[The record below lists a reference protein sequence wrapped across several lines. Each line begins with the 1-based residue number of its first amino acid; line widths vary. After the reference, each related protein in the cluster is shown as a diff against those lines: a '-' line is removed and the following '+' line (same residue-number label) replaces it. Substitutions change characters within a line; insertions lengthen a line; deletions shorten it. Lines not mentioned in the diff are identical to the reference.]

1 MKLVKRNVT
10 DVFVLSD
17 PTFRVSMQ
25 KQEKTI
31 FLYYFVLIKG
41 IYEIVQANNI
51 YLQKEETMT
60 FHLIIINTL
69 TCFCIENMASYKV
82 DVVRAEN
89 NNLVNTHL
97 MTISLYFCDFLELI
111 LKLPL
116 TIYYIIA
123 QGKHLKFALS
133 DPNGCNLESRPASI
147 LCIIHH
153 IIFLSVN
160 IVSELVIISF
170 LQT

>member
-1 MKLVKRNVT
+1 M
-10 DVFVLSD
+10 
-17 PTFRVSMQ
+17 
-25 KQEKTI
+25 
-31 FLYYFVLIKG
+31 
-41 IYEIVQANNI
+41 QANNIYI

-60 FHLIIINTL
+60 FHLIIINPL

-89 NNLVNTHL
+89 NNLVNMHL
-97 MTISLYFCDFLELI
+97 MTISLYFWGFLELI

-116 TIYYIIA
+116 TIYS
-123 QGKHLKFALS
+123 GKTFKVVFALS

-160 IVSELVIISF
+160 MAPHKF
-170 LQT
+170 QN

>member
-1 MKLVKRNVT
+1 MKLVKRNVR

-17 PTFRVSMQ
+17 PTFRVSTQ

-69 TCFCIENMASYKV
+69 TYFCIENTASYKV
-82 DVVRAEN
+82 DVVRVEN

-97 MTISLYFCDFLELI
+97 MTISLYFCGFLELI

-116 TIYYIIA
+116 TIYYILA
-123 QGKHLKFALS
+123 QGKQLK
-133 DPNGCNLESRPASI
+133 
-147 LCIIHH
+147 LCLH
-153 IIFLSVN
+153 
-160 IVSELVIISF
+160 
-170 LQT
+170 

>member
-1 MKLVKRNVT
+1 M
-10 DVFVLSD
+10 
-17 PTFRVSMQ
+17 
-25 KQEKTI
+25 
-31 FLYYFVLIKG
+31 IKG

-69 TCFCIENMASYKV
+69 TCFCIENTASYKV

-97 MTISLYFCDFLELI
+97 MIISLYFCGFLEINSQITLDH
-111 LKLPL
+111 LLYPCS
-116 TIYYIIA
+116 
-123 QGKHLKFALS
+123 GKTFKVVFALS

-160 IVSELVIISF
+160 MAPHNSF
-170 LQT
+170 RTSHNQLFTNLT

>member
-17 PTFRVSMQ
+17 PKFRVSMQ

-69 TCFCIENMASYKV
+69 TCFLHWKYGIIQSRCSEGWKQQLGKYAPYDNLTLLLWLLRINSQITLDHLLYPCSGKTSKV
-82 DVVRAEN
+82 V
-89 NNLVNTHL
+89 
-97 MTISLYFCDFLELI
+97 
-111 LKLPL
+111 
-116 TIYYIIA
+116 
-123 QGKHLKFALS
+123 FALS
-133 DPNGCNLESRPASI
+133 DPMFR
-147 LCIIHH
+147 
-153 IIFLSVN
+153 VYM
-160 IVSELVIISF
+160 
-170 LQT
+170 